1 MTTSEMFLVDF
12 RKAVGGYVSGFLFP
26 LALHWVRQTRNEI
39 LRGAVVPWARR
50 CEGRGVASR

>member
-1 MTTSEMFLVDF
+1 MFLVDF